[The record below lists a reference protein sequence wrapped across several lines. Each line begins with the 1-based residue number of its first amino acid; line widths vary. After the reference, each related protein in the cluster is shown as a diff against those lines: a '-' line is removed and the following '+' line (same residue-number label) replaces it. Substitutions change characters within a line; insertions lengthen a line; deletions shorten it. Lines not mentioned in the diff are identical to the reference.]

1 MQAETADAML
11 RIDGTEGE
19 GGGQVLRT
27 ALGLSLLTQQ
37 PVQFDGIRG
46 RRRTPGLQKEHLACV
61 RAAAEVGMAEVHGA
75 HPGST
80 ALSFAPTGVRAGTYE
95 FSVGAAGSALLVLQT
110 VLPALLTASAPSV
123 LHLRGHTHG
132 PLAPS
137 FDFASLAFA
146 NALRHF
152 GGHVELAL
160 HRHGFSPHGGGHV
173 EVKVTPTRALQ
184 PASLLERANPGP
196 WRARVLLSRLPTE
209 IGERQLDHLL
219 GRLRTQLR
227 FEQTALERIEADGPA
242 DVLVVEQPC
251 AALTEV
257 LCAHGERG
265 LPAEQLADRLATE
278 ALMFGAA
285 NVPVGP
291 FLADQLLIPM
301 AMARGGEFRTVAP
314 TRHST
319 TNAALVER
327 FLPVSF
333 GFVEDRERSGTF
345 VVRCDGRN

>member
-1 MQAETADAML
+1 ML

-37 PVQFDGIRG
+37 PVQLDGIRG
-46 RRRTPGLQKEHLACV
+46 RRRSPGLQKEHLACV
-61 RAAAEVGMAEVHGA
+61 RAAAEIGMAEVHGA

-80 ALSFAPTGVRAGTYE
+80 TLSFAPKGVRAGTYE
-95 FSVGAAGSALLVLQT
+95 FSVGAAGNALLVLQT
-110 VLPALLTASAPSV
+110 VLPALLTASVPSV
-123 LHLRGHTHG
+123 LHLRGHTHS

-137 FDFASLAFA
+137 FDFASLAFS

-152 GGHVELAL
+152 GARVELLL
-160 HRHGFSPHGGGHV
+160 HRHGFPPHGGGHI
-173 EVKVTPTRALQ
+173 EAKVTPSPALQ
-184 PASLLERANPGP
+184 PASLLERANPAP

-219 GRLRTQLR
+219 GRLRARLE
-227 FEQTALERIEADGPA
+227 FDQTALERIEADGPA
-242 DVLVVEQPC
+242 DVLLIEQPH

-265 LPAEQLADRLATE
+265 VPAEQLADRLATE
-278 ALMFGAA
+278 ALLLEAA

-291 FLADQLLIPM
+291 FLADQLLLPM

-314 TRHST
+314 TLHST
-319 TNAALVER
+319 TNAALAER

-333 GFVEDRERSGTF
+333 GFVEDRERSGTV
-345 VVRCDGRN
+345 VVRCDARS